1 MLSHCIKI
9 ILWLQC
15 CPSMEE
21 YPEFYH
27 PDAVSVFNNEI
38 SERYLIILEY
48 TEGDVLTF
56 SGLQMYLCLKNTKF
70 WTPHR
75 NTYFALGLL
84 SALCHCTA
92 CDFLLYRY
100 SIQFLP
106 TLNNQ
111 TQYYFRNPAY
121 FKRMRS
127 TLFPVPSA
135 NNRRWNKLFCV

>member
-1 MLSHCIKI
+1 MLSHYIKI

-21 YPEFYH
+21 YPEFYY

-38 SERYLIILEY
+38 SERYLTILEY

-56 SGLQMYLCLKNTKF
+56 SGLQMYLCLKNI
-70 WTPHR
+70 WSEHR

-92 CDFLLYRY
+92 CYFLLYRY
-100 SIQFLP
+100 SIQFIP

-135 NNRRWNKLFCV
+135 NNRRWNKLSCV